1 MSREPSEILHCL
13 ILKEIVLVLPKS
25 EIHLRQ
31 IDVQIMFRLNSNH
44 SSAINIG
51 NRCFYFVFEWSLSTW
66 PTATWCG
73 IRCNTYFG
81 IQTINISWISAFK
94 LDAPNF
100 RRSRHWCIT
109 VKRFCS
115 NYKWNMTICL
125 VSFFISNLVFS
136 NKILI
141 PKALFNAALSH
152 SRV

>member
-31 IDVQIMFRLNSNH
+31 IDVQIMFRLYRYH

-51 NRCFYFVFEWSLSTW
+51 NGCIHFVFKWSLTTW

-73 IRCNTYFG
+73 IWRNTYFC
-81 IQTINISWISAFK
+81 IQTINISWVSAFK
-94 LDAPNF
+94 LYASSF
-100 RRSRHWCIT
+100 RWSRPWCIT
-109 VKRFCS
+109 VKRFWFS
-115 NYKWNMTICL
+115 FKWNMSKNL
-125 VSFFISNLVFS
+125 FF
-136 NKILI
+136 NKILM

-152 SRV
+152 SSV